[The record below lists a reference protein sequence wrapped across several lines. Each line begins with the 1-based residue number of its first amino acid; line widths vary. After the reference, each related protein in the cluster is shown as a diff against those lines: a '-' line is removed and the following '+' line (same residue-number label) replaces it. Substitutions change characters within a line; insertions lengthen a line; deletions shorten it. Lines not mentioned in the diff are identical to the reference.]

1 MINEVWWSTDN
12 INSDEWVRQDI
23 GKITEQDV
31 KRAQWDSAQAKKAQ
45 EEIKK
50 NKSQNNDIAKFLAF
64 LLKNI
69 KNDNLISA
77 IYNTFFKV
85 IDPRTKITYLR
96 KSVNDIV
103 IIWFFAPFFPKEVEK
118 FGLMIYF
125 QDLLKNKSKNINLSE
140 YMEYI
145 KLLSQK
151 YHDNI
156 PINKDNLINLLS
168 ILVWEF
174 GIYKEWLTDSGKEK
188 IKKELDKKIR

>member
-1 MINEVWWSTDN
+1 MIDEIWGSMDG
-12 INSDEWVRQDI
+12 INSGEWVRQDI
-23 GKITEQDV
+23 GKVTEQDV
-31 KRAQWDSAQAKKAQ
+31 KRAQSDSAQAKKAQ

-50 NKSQNNDIAKFLAF
+50 DKWQNNDIAKFLSF

-69 KNDNLISA
+69 KNEKLISA

-85 IDPRTKITYLR
+85 IDQRTKTTYLR

-103 IIWFFAPFFPKEVEK
+103 IIWFFAPFFVKEIEK
-118 FGLMIYF
+118 FWLMVYF
-125 QDLLKNKSKNINLSE
+125 QDLLKNQSKNINFGE
-140 YMEYI
+140 YMNYI

-156 PINKDNLINLLS
+156 PINKDNLVNLIA

-174 GIYKEWLTDSGKEK
+174 WIYKEWLSDTWKER
-188 IKKELDKKIR
+188 IRKELNKKK

>member
-1 MINEVWWSTDN
+1 MIDEIWGSMDG
-12 INSDEWVRQDI
+12 INSGEWVRQDI
-23 GKITEQDV
+23 GKVTEQDV
-31 KRAQWDSAQAKKAQ
+31 KRAQSDSAQAKKAQ

-50 NKSQNNDIAKFLAF
+50 DKWQNNDIAKFLSF

-69 KNDNLISA
+69 KNEKLISA

-85 IDPRTKITYLR
+85 IDQRTKTTYLR

-103 IIWFFAPFFPKEVEK
+103 IIWFFAPFFVKEIEK
-118 FGLMIYF
+118 FWLMVYF
-125 QDLLKNKSKNINLSE
+125 QDLLKNQSKNINFGE
-140 YMEYI
+140 YMNYI

-156 PINKDNLINLLS
+156 PINKDNLVNLIA

-174 GIYKEWLTDSGKEK
+174 WIYKEWLSDTWKEK
-188 IKKELDKKIR
+188 IRKELNKKK

>member
-12 INSDEWVRQDI
+12 INSGEWVRQDI

-31 KRAQWDSAQAKKAQ
+31 KRAQWDSVQAKKAQ

-50 NKSQNNDIAKFLAF
+50 SKSQNNNIAKFLAF

-69 KNDNLISA
+69 KNEKLIAA

-85 IDPRTKITYLR
+85 IDPRTKTTYLR

-103 IIWFFAPFFPKEVEK
+103 IIWFFAPFFLKEIEK

-125 QDLLKNKSKNINLSE
+125 QDLLQNKSKNTNLSE
-140 YMEYI
+140 YIWYI
-145 KLLSQK
+145 KLLSHK

-156 PINKDNLINLLS
+156 PINKENLINLIS
-168 ILVWEF
+168 IVVEEF
-174 GIYKEWLTDSGKEK
+174 WIYKEWLTDGGKDK
-188 IKKELDKKIR
+188 IKKELDKKSQ